1 MGTGQ
6 AARVEQR
13 GDRVFLH
20 DLPEHAPDPLLPVI
34 ELELEGEP
42 ERVDPEQIDM
52 MQRPASPLR

>member
-1 MGTGQ
+1 MGTGHV
-6 AARVEQR
+6 ARVEQR

-34 ELELEGEP
+34 EFELEGEP